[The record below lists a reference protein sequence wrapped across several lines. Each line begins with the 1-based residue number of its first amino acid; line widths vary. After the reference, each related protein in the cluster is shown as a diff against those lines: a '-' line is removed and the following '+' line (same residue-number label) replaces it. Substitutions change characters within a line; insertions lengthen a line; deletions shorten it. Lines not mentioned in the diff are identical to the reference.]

1 MKESQSDRP
10 KKDSWLSPSDIQ
22 QKELRVSRFGGY
34 KMRDVDEF
42 LDEVTDSL
50 SALVAE
56 IERLRSRPTE
66 GGMVGVPDLE
76 DVGRQADEII
86 QRARAEAARIVAD
99 ARLGSTAVP
108 TLGGS
113 GATSSVDRAA
123 IGGFLTQERTFLESL
138 ARLVQDHA
146 ETMKAMAKVARGRA
160 TMPRDDKTHVEEARD
175 EKGPSDIPTVSEESS
190 TEEPSRTE
198 ASADVPVVEDRQDKE
213 PVRIEEPQSASVA
226 GRDRDD
232 ESSAEREGGSLRDLF
247 WGDN

>member
-1 MKESQSDRP
+1 MKESQSDNP
-10 KKDSWLSPSDIQ
+10 TKGSWLSPSDVQ

-42 LDEVTDSL
+42 LDEITDSL

-56 IERLRSRPTE
+56 IERLRSRPAE
-66 GGMVGVPDLE
+66 GGMVGVPDLD

-99 ARLGSTAVP
+99 ARLGSAMAPMTP
-108 TLGGS
+108 GS
-113 GATSSVDRAA
+113 EPAAPGDRAA
-123 IGGFLTQERTFLESL
+123 IGGFLTQERAFLESL

-146 ETMKAMAKVARGRA
+146 ETMKAMAKAARGRA
-160 TMPRDDKTHVEEARD
+160 PASSEATTSVEEARD
-175 EKGPSDIPTVSEESS
+175 KPASAGTSTVSTESP
-190 TEEPSRTE
+190 TEDASGME
-198 ASADVPVVEDRQDKE
+198 ASADVPVVEGPQDEE
-213 PVRIEEPQSASVA
+213 PVRIEEPQPASVA

-232 ESSAEREGGSLRDLF
+232 EAATESGGGSLRDLF

>member
-1 MKESQSDRP
+1 MKESHSDNP
-10 KKDSWLSPSDIQ
+10 TKGAWLSASDVQ

-42 LDEVTDSL
+42 LDEITDSL

-56 IERLRSRPTE
+56 IDRLRSRPAGE
-66 GGMVGVPDLE
+66 GMVGVPDLE

-99 ARLGSTAVP
+99 ARLGSAAPTASG
-108 TLGGS
+108 GGS
-113 GATSSVDRAA
+113 PPVVDRAA

-160 TMPRDDKTHVEEARD
+160 SASSGVAVSVGEAKKAQPPAD
-175 EKGPSDIPTVSEESS
+175 TPTVSKETPAEETSH
-190 TEEPSRTE
+190 
-198 ASADVPVVEDRQDKE
+198 ADGSADVPVVEDRQEEE
-213 PVRIEEPQSASVA
+213 PVRLEEPEPAAVA
-226 GRDRDD
+226 GHDRDD
-232 ESSAEREGGSLRDLF
+232 DSSAEGEGGSLRDLF